1 MAELKNEF
9 RNVSLDNILFLDI
22 ETVSQQAD
30 FSQLED
36 HTKALWEKKAQRI
49 IEEGKTASDMYP
61 KAGIFAEFGKIVCI
75 SVGYIKS
82 QGQIRTLRIKSF
94 FGDDEKKLLIDFN
107 ALISKHFN
115 TADHY
120 LCAHNGKEF
129 DFPYIARRTLIHGL
143 AIPACLDTRGLK
155 PWEVKH
161 FDTLELWRFGDYKNY
176 TSLETL
182 THIFNIPSPKDDI
195 TGAQVG
201 EVYWKD
207 KDSKRIATYCQKD
220 VIAIVQLFLRF
231 KNERIIE
238 ETDIVFADL
247 LQS

>member
-9 RNVSLDNILFLDI
+9 RNVLLDSILFLDI
-22 ETVSQQAD
+22 ETVSQFAD
-30 FSQLED
+30 YSQLDES
-36 HTKALWEKKAQRI
+36 TRLLWEKKSQRL
-49 IEEGKTASDMYP
+49 IEEGKSAGDVYS
-61 KAGIFAEFGKIVCI
+61 KAAIFSEFGKIICI
-75 SVGYIKS
+75 SVGYLKL
-82 QGQIRTLRIKSF
+82 QGQMRTLRIKSF
-94 FGDDEKKLLIDFN
+94 YGDDEKKLLIDFN
-107 ALISKHFN
+107 ALVSKYFN
-115 TADHY
+115 TNDHF

-129 DFPYIARRTLIHGL
+129 DFPYIARRTLINGL
-143 AIPACLDTRGLK
+143 PIPSCLDTRGLK

-182 THIFNIPSPKDDI
+182 THVFNIPSPKDDI

-207 KDSKRIATYCQKD
+207 KDTKRIATYCQKD

-231 KNERIIE
+231 KNERLIE
-238 ETDIVFADL
+238 ENDIVYADI
-247 LQS
+247 